1 MLFYVRS
8 VDKSR
13 AIRDAGHRRTTTSTP
28 LRPLAVQEPAMTST
42 ASGTDALA
50 AASVPTVLTGTPVVP
65 GVALGPVVRP
75 AGAVRLPEADAVP
88 VPEGNRVGE
97 RERFEAAAAVVA
109 DRLAA
114 RAAAATGVSAEVLS
128 TTAGL
133 ARDRGLLTT
142 VAQRI
147 EAGASAPVATVAAAQ
162 QFVDM
167 FTALGGLMAER
178 VTDVRDVR
186 DRIVAELTGQG
197 EPGVPSPAVPSV
209 LLADDLAPAD
219 TAGLD
224 PSVILGLGT
233 RLGGTTSHTAIIAR
247 QLGLP
252 CVVAVG
258 GLDDVPAGTT
268 VLLDG
273 EQGTVTVDPEPVEA
287 QARVRAAR
295 VAADAL
301 AGYAGPA
308 TTSDGGAVQ
317 VLANV
322 QDGAGARAAVA
333 AHAEGV
339 GLFRTELS
347 FLGSAQEPSVEEQA
361 AGYAEVFEA
370 FAGRKVVLRT
380 LDAGS
385 DKPLAFA
392 TAPDEPNPALGVRG
406 LRVIRRD
413 PGLMERQLDAVAEAA
428 RRTSSTPWVMAPMV
442 ATVSEAADFAAQVR
456 GRGLVP
462 GVMIEVPSAA
472 LLADRLLE
480 HVDFLSIGTNDLS
493 QYTLAADRLSADL
506 ADLTDPWQPA
516 LLLLVSLTAQAGR
529 RVGKPVGV
537 CGEAAADPL
546 LACVLV
552 GLGITSLS
560 CAASAVAGVGS
571 RLGTMTLDECRR
583 AAEAALAAPDP
594 HAARAAARAAL
605 DIG

>member
-1 MLFYVRS
+1 
-8 VDKSR
+8 
-13 AIRDAGHRRTTTSTP
+13 
-28 LRPLAVQEPAMTST
+28 MTRT
-42 ASGTDALA
+42 ASEADLPATAPGA
-50 AASVPTVLTGTPVVP
+50 VVLTGTPVVP

-75 AGAVRLPEADAVP
+75 TGAVRLPDPDGAPVP
-88 VPEGNRVGE
+88 VEERAGE
-97 RERFEAAAAVVA
+97 RSRFEAAAAVVA
-109 DRLAA
+109 ERLAA

-133 ARDRGLLTT
+133 ARDRGLLSA
-142 VAQRI
+142 VGQRVDS
-147 EAGASAPVATVAAAQ
+147 GTSAPVATVEAAQ

-167 FTALGGLMAER
+167 FTSLGGLMAER

-197 EPGVPSPAVPSV
+197 EPGVPSPDVPSV

-224 PSVILGLGT
+224 PARIAGLAT

-252 CVVAVG
+252 CVVGVG
-258 GLDDVPAGTT
+258 GLDDVPAGST

-273 EQGTVTVDPEPVEA
+273 EQGTVTVDPDPGEA
-287 QARVRAAR
+287 AARVRASR
-295 VAADAL
+295 VAAEAL

-308 TTSDGGAVQ
+308 TTRDGHAVQ

-322 QDGAGARAAVA
+322 QDGAGARAAVG

-347 FLGSAQEPSVEEQA
+347 FLGHAEEPSVEEQA
-361 AGYAEVFEA
+361 AGYAAVLEA

-392 TAPDEPNPALGVRG
+392 TLPDEANPALGVRG
-406 LRVIRRD
+406 LRIARQD
-413 PGLMERQLDAVAEAA
+413 PGLLDRQLDAVAEAA

-442 ATVSEAADFAAQVR
+442 ATPAEAADFAARVR
-456 GRGLVP
+456 DRGLVP

-472 LLADRLLE
+472 LHADRLLE

-516 LLLLVSLTAQAGR
+516 LLLLVRMTADAGR
-529 RVGKPVGV
+529 RAGKPVGV
-537 CGEAAADPL
+537 CGEAAADPV

-552 GLGITSLS
+552 GLGIGSLS

-571 RLGTMTLDECRR
+571 RLGTVTLDECRR
-583 AAEAALAAPDP
+583 AAEAALAATDP
-594 HAARAAARAAL
+594 QSARAAAREAL
-605 DIG
+605 SAG

>member
-1 MLFYVRS
+1 MS
-8 VDKSR
+8 TTPP
-13 AIRDAGHRRTTTSTP
+13 RTTNAP
-28 LRPLAVQEPAMTST
+28 P
-42 ASGTDALA
+42 ASGT
-50 AASVPTVLTGTPVVP
+50 TVLTGTPVVP
-65 GVALGPVVRP
+65 GVALGPVIRP
-75 AGAVRLPEADAVP
+75 SGAVRLPGD
-88 VPEGNRVGE
+88 GE
-97 RERFEAAAAVVA
+97 PDVEEAARPAERQRFVAAADVVA
-109 DRLAA
+109 GRLAQ

-133 ARDRGLLTT
+133 ARDRGLLSA
-142 VAQRI
+142 VEQRI
-147 EAGASAPVATVAAAQ
+147 DSGAPAAVATVQAAQ
-162 QFVDM
+162 QFMDM

-197 EPGVPSPAVPSV
+197 EPGVPSPDVPSV

-224 PSVILGLGT
+224 PARVTGLAT

-258 GLDDVPAGTT
+258 GLEDVPAGAT

-273 EQGTVTVDPEPVEA
+273 EQGTVTVDPEESQA
-287 QARVRAAR
+287 QARLAAAR
-295 VAADAL
+295 VAAEAL
-301 AGYAGPA
+301 SGYAGPA
-308 TTSDGGAVQ
+308 TTKDGHAVQ

-322 QDGAGARAAVA
+322 QDAAGARAAA
-333 AHAEGV
+333 AVHAEGV
-339 GLFRTELS
+339 GLLRTELA
-347 FLGSAQEPSVEEQA
+347 FLGHAEEPSVEEQA
-361 AGYAEVFEA
+361 TGYAAVFEA

-385 DKPLAFA
+385 DKPLTFA
-392 TAPDEPNPALGVRG
+392 TLPDEANPALGVRG
-406 LRVIRRD
+406 LRIARRD
-413 PGLMERQLDAVAEAA
+413 PGLLERQLDAVAEAA
-428 RRTSSTPWVMAPMV
+428 RATASTPWVMAPMV
-442 ATVSEAADFAAQVR
+442 ATVAEAASFAGQVR
-456 GRGLVP
+456 ARGLVP
-462 GVMIEVPSAA
+462 GVMIEIPSAA
-472 LLADRLLE
+472 LLAERLLE

-516 LLLLVSLTAQAGR
+516 LLLLVAMTAEAGKR
-529 RVGKPVGV
+529 RGKPVGV

-560 CAASAVAGVGS
+560 CAASAVPGVGS
-571 RLGTMTLDECRR
+571 RLGTVDLATCQE
-583 AAEAALAAPDP
+583 AAQAALAAEGPGE
-594 HAARAAARAAL
+594 ARAAVRAVLAA
-605 DIG
+605 G

>member
-1 MLFYVRS
+1 MS
-8 VDKSR
+8 TTTTGSTSS
-13 AIRDAGHRRTTTSTP
+13 APTSSAEATTSTGP
-28 LRPLAVQEPAMTST
+28 L
-42 ASGTDALA
+42 
-50 AASVPTVLTGTPVVP
+50 VLTGTPVVP
-65 GVALGPVVRP
+65 GVALGPVIRP
-75 AGAVRLPEADAVP
+75 AGAVQLPAEGSAQ
-88 VPEGNRVGE
+88 VPETDRPGE
-97 RERFEAAAAVVA
+97 RARFVAAAETVA
-109 DRLAA
+109 GRLAE

-133 ARDRGLLTT
+133 ARDRGLLSS
-142 VAQRI
+142 VEQRI
-147 EAGASAPVATVAAAQ
+147 DGGAPAAVATVQAAQ
-162 QFVDM
+162 QFMDM
-167 FTALGGLMAER
+167 FTSLGGLMAER
-178 VTDVRDVR
+178 VTDVRDIR
-186 DRIVAELTGQG
+186 DRIVAHLTGQG
-197 EPGVPSPAVPSV
+197 EPGVPSPDVPSV

-224 PSVILGLGT
+224 PTRVIGLAT

-252 CVVAVG
+252 CVVAVAD
-258 GLDDVPAGTT
+258 LDGVPEGVT

-273 EQGTVTVDPEPVEA
+273 EQGTVTVRPDPE
-287 QARVRAAR
+287 QARRR
-295 VAADAL
+295 VAASRAAAALL
-301 AGYAGPA
+301 AGYTGPGA
-308 TTSDGGAVQ
+308 TEDGHAVA

-322 QDGAGARAAVA
+322 QDGAGARAAAA

-339 GLFRTELS
+339 GLLRTELA
-347 FLGSAQEPSVEEQA
+347 FLGRAQEPSVEEQA

-392 TAPDEPNPALGVRG
+392 TPPDEANPALGVRG
-406 LRVIRRD
+406 LRVARRD
-413 PGLMERQLDAVAEAA
+413 PGLLERQLDAVAEAA
-428 RRTSSTPWVMAPMV
+428 RRTNSTPWVMAPMV
-442 ATVSEAADFAAQVR
+442 ATVPEAAEFGAAVR
-456 GRGLVP
+456 ARGLVP

-472 LLADRLLE
+472 LHAERLLQ

-516 LLLLVSLTAQAGR
+516 LLALVAITAEAGQR
-529 RVGKPVGV
+529 TGKPVGV

-560 CAASAVAGVGS
+560 CAASAVPGVGA
-571 RLGTMTLDECRR
+571 RLATVDLATCRR
-583 AAEAALAAPDP
+583 AAEAALAQDDP
-594 HAARAAARAAL
+594 AAARTVVREVLAA
-605 DIG
+605 G

>member
-1 MLFYVRS
+1 MS
-8 VDKSR
+8 
-13 AIRDAGHRRTTTSTP
+13 STP
-28 LRPLAVQEPAMTST
+28 GIAYPSAPAGSAGRPV
-42 ASGTDALA
+42 
-50 AASVPTVLTGTPVVP
+50 VLTGTPVVP
-65 GVALGPVVRP
+65 GAALGPVVRP
-75 AGAVRLPEADAVP
+75 SAGVVLPSGDTAEVA
-88 VPEGNRVGE
+88 EGARTAE
-97 RERFEAAAAVVA
+97 KERFRDAATLVA
-109 DRLAA
+109 SRLAD

-133 ARDRGLLTT
+133 ARDRALWG
-142 VAQRI
+142 AAEQRI
-147 EAGASAPVATVAAAQ
+147 DAGLPAAVATVEAAQ

-167 FTALGGLMAER
+167 FSALGGLMAER
-178 VTDVRDVR
+178 IPDVQDVR
-186 DRIVAELTGQG
+186 DRIVAHLTGQG
-197 EPGVPSPAVPSV
+197 EPGIPSPDVPSV

-224 PSVILGLGT
+224 PARVIGLAT
-233 RLGGTTSHTAIIAR
+233 RHGGTTSHTAIIAR

-258 GLDDVPAGTT
+258 GLDDVPEGVT

-273 EQGTVTVDPEPVEA
+273 EQGTVTVDPDPDDARRRVEA
-287 QARVRAAR
+287 ARLATEVLAA
-295 VAADAL
+295 
-301 AGYAGPA
+301 YSGPA
-308 TTSDGGAVQ
+308 RTRDGHPVA

-339 GLFRTELS
+339 GLLRTELA
-347 FLGSAQEPSVEEQA
+347 FLGRAQEPTVEEQA

-392 TAPDEPNPALGVRG
+392 TPPDEANPALGVRG
-406 LRVIRRD
+406 LRVARRD
-413 PGLMERQLDAVAEAA
+413 PGLLERQLDAVAEAA
-428 RRTSSTPWVMAPMV
+428 RRTGSAPWVMAPMV
-442 ATVSEAADFAAQVR
+442 ATVPEAAEFAAAVR
-456 GRGLVP
+456 ARGLVP

-472 LLADRLLE
+472 LHAERLLG

-516 LLLLVSLTAQAGR
+516 LLQLVALTAEAGQ

-560 CAASAVAGVGS
+560 CAASAVPGVGA
-571 RLGTMTLDECRR
+571 RLATVDRDTCR
-583 AAEAALAAPDP
+583 AAAAAALAADDP
-594 HAARAAARAAL
+594 QGARAAARDVIAA
-605 DIG
+605 GA

>member
-1 MLFYVRS
+1 
-8 VDKSR
+8 
-13 AIRDAGHRRTTTSTP
+13 
-28 LRPLAVQEPAMTST
+28 MTST
-42 ASGTDALA
+42 TSGT
-50 AASVPTVLTGTPVVP
+50 ASLSSPAVPAPATRVLIGTPVVP
-65 GVALGPVVRP
+65 GVAVGPVVRP
-75 AGAVRLPEADAVP
+75 SGAVRLPEGDP
-88 VPEGNRVGE
+88 PELPEEE
-97 RERFEAAAAVVA
+97 RPAERQRFVAAAELVA
-109 DRLAA
+109 GRLAE
-114 RAAAATGVSAEVLS
+114 RAAAATGVSAEVLA

-133 ARDRGLLTT
+133 ARDRGLRSA
-142 VAQRI
+142 VEQRI
-147 EAGASAPVATVAAAQ
+147 GSGAPAAVATVAAAQ

-167 FTALGGLMAER
+167 FTALGGVMAER
-178 VTDVRDVR
+178 ATDVRDVR

-197 EPGVPSPAVPSV
+197 ESGVPAPDVPSV

-224 PSVILGLGT
+224 PARIVGLAT
-233 RLGGTTSHTAIIAR
+233 RLGATTSHTAIIAR

-258 GLDDVPAGTT
+258 GLDDVPAGAT

-273 EQGTVTVDPEPVEA
+273 EQGTVTVDPDPAEA
-287 QARVRAAR
+287 HSRADAAR
-295 VAADAL
+295 IAAAAL
-301 AGYAGPA
+301 AGYVGPA
-308 TTSDGGAVQ
+308 TTRDGHAVP

-322 QDGAGARAAVA
+322 QDGAGARAALA

-347 FLGSAQEPSVEEQA
+347 FLGHAEEPPVAEQA
-361 AGYAEVFEA
+361 AGYAAVFEA

-392 TAPDEPNPALGVRG
+392 TLPDEANPALGVRG
-406 LRVIRRD
+406 LRIARRD
-413 PGLMERQLDAVAEAA
+413 PGLLERQLDAVAQAA
-428 RRTSSTPWVMAPMV
+428 QTTDSTPWVMAPMV
-442 ATVSEAADFAAQVR
+442 ATVREAAAFAEQVR
-456 GRGLVP
+456 VRGLVP

-506 ADLTDPWQPA
+506 AELTDPWQPA
-516 LLLLVSLTAQAGR
+516 LLLLVSLTAQAGQR
-529 RVGKPVGV
+529 AGKPVGV

-552 GLGITSLS
+552 GVGITSLS

-571 RLGTMTLDECRR
+571 KLGSVDLATCRR
-583 AAEAALAAPDP
+583 AAEAALAAPGP
-594 HAARAAARAAL
+594 QEARAAVRAVLA
-605 DIG
+605 G